1 MSKVDEDGRRV
12 VKYWGSGVFDMKE
25 KLSKIQGNQVPFVS
39 IALVVI
45 NIVTFLVSEHD
56 GGHLFDVGALSVN
69 GVLVN
74 GEYGRFLWSMFLH
87 ADVEHIMNNMV
98 ILYFMG
104 TMIEKEIGHLP
115 YGIIYFSSGIGGGLL
130 SLYVKLRSGNPV
142 GSVGAS
148 GAIFGLD
155 GLLLA
160 MVLFYRKPMPMVT
173 PLRVIL
179 MIALSLYSGLT
190 ADNIDNAAHYGGVLT
205 GLILGALFC
214 LVKRYSKGSGNVN
227 PFGDDDDLD

>member
-1 MSKVDEDGRRV
+1 MNVTWNQKNR
-12 VKYWGSGVFDMKE
+12 KE
-25 KLSKIQGNQVPFVS
+25 IPYVS
-39 IALVVI
+39 IMLVAVNVI
-45 NIVTFLVSEHD
+45 LFLFTYF
-56 GGHLFDVGALSVN
+56 GGEELYEVGALTVE
-69 GVLVN
+69 GVLVR
-74 GEYGRFLWSMFLH
+74 GEYERFIFCMFLH
-87 ADVEHIMNNMV
+87 GGIDHIFNNMV

-115 YGIIYFSSGIGGGLL
+115 YGVIYFLSGIGGGML
-130 SLYVKLRSGNPV
+130 SLYVKLIQGSSV

-173 PLRVIL
+173 PLRVGL
-179 MIALSLYSGLT
+179 MIALSLYNGF
-190 ADNIDNAAHYGGVLT
+190 AAANVDNAGHLGGLLA

-214 LVKRYSKGSGNVN
+214 MIKRYSKGLPSLMRGRDEE
-227 PFGDDDDLD
+227 DDY